1 MGVSRQE
8 YWSGVPCPTPGDLP
22 SPGIEPVFLMSPTL
36 AGGLFTTN
44 ATWEAHEIVTRAFSG
59 GSAGSEWGTS
69 GSVVKGREVILRRQ
83 HPVVEGVKYRPE
95 EFGLFLSVTALHQSF
110 LRRPVI
116 SLLLRR
122 TSFQMKKLKL
132 LLPLSW
138 WCQAYLSLK

>member
-36 AGGLFTTN
+36 AGGFFTTN

-110 LRRPVI
+110 LKIGRAHV
-116 SLLLRR
+116 
-122 TSFQMKKLKL
+122 
-132 LLPLSW
+132 
-138 WCQAYLSLK
+138 